1 MRRHTYI
8 IFIIALAIGLAAC
21 DKAEVSRTA
30 EGEGI
35 ISFSPQTV
43 ETRALINSVTDLHDH
58 TLKVWDI
65 WSGQTTPY
73 IDNTL
78 VYSTEDGDWQYGAT
92 PDPAYTW
99 KAGTH
104 KFFSYIDGTG
114 TYDSSAKTLSVSK
127 SLTAS
132 DDEVDVLYSD
142 VYSTTAAE
150 WMATKTP
157 ETPVPLTFKHLLS
170 SIGMVVKNCT
180 DGSVTVNSV
189 TTVIPNKGSATI
201 NFGGD
206 ATAVAYG
213 DEGVTPDETTP
224 FISAD
229 NPITDVALP
238 AEGFIDVLSKQVFD
252 TGTDAVDTNYF
263 VIWPQTIDTLKVDV
277 KYTIADGSDVV
288 TYEKT
293 VKIPDIEWVAGN
305 KYTYTL
311 NISPTD
317 ILLIFKVQ
325 PWDEGPAGDLDTKD
339 GSINMSAVTWM
350 NTKVRQTATGEEMNT
365 VDIDGYKVNMYYQPY
380 VLNGTEWT
388 QYTANNG
395 YFPAQGYFTIYY
407 PMVGKYKIG
416 IIPAYGETTVDP
428 SKYAIVIYNQSTGQ
442 WDAHDQTNGETIT
455 QKTVYFQVRST
466 SSASGPF
473 KAQIDIWVKPDG
485 GEWISAYSE
494 IRATNTLFI
503 PAHD

>member
-1 MRRHTYI
+1 MIMKKLIYLI
-8 IFIIALAIGLAAC
+8 GIALAFGFVAC
-21 DKAEVSRTA
+21 DKTEVVKLAED
-30 EGEGI
+30 EGS
-35 ISFSPQTV
+35 ISFAPKTV
-43 ETRALINSVTDLHDH
+43 ETRALIDTVTDLHDY
-58 TLKVWDI
+58 TLKIWDI

-78 VYSTEDGDWQYGAT
+78 VYSQGWQYGNTASA
-92 PDPAYTW
+92 PYYW

-114 TYDSSAKTLSVSK
+114 TYDSTTQTLSVSK

-142 VYSTTAAE
+142 IFSSTAAA
-150 WMATKTP
+150 WMAANTP

-180 DGSVTVNSV
+180 DGTVTVNSV
-189 TTVIPNKGSATI
+189 STVIPNKGSATI
-201 NFGGD
+201 NFSGD

-213 DEGVTPDETTP
+213 DAGVTADAATP
-224 FISAD
+224 FISAS
-229 NPITDVALP
+229 NPIADVALP
-238 AEGFIDVLSKQVFD
+238 SEGFIDILSKQVFNAD
-252 TGTDAVDTNYF
+252 TDAVDTNYF
-263 VIWPQTIDTLKVDV
+263 VIWPQTIDTLKIDV
-277 KYTIADGSDVV
+277 NYTIADGSEVV

-293 VKIPDIEWVAGN
+293 VSIPDIEWVAGN

-325 PWDEGPAGDLDTKD
+325 PWDNGPAGSLDTKD
-339 GSINMSAVTWM
+339 GSINMSNVTWM
-350 NTKVRQTATGEEMNT
+350 NTKVRQTPTGEDMNT
-365 VDIDGYKVNMYYQPY
+365 VDIDGYTVNMYYKPY

-395 YFPAQGYFTIYY
+395 YFPAQGYFTINY
-407 PMVGKYKIG
+407 PLEGKFKIG
-416 IIPAYGETTVDP
+416 LIPAYGETSVNT
-428 SKYAIVIYNQSTGQ
+428 SKYEIVIYNSSTGQ
-442 WDAHDQTNGETIT
+442 WVAHNQTDGEDIT
-455 QKTVYFQVRST
+455 TKTVYFQVRST

-494 IRATNTLFI
+494 IRSNYALVI
-503 PAHD
+503 PAHN

>member
-1 MRRHTYI
+1 MRKH
-8 IFIIALAIGLAAC
+8 IFILNIALALGFVAC
-21 DKAEVSRTA
+21 DKTEVA
-30 EGEGI
+30 KPVEDEGS
-35 ISFSPQTV
+35 ISFAPQTV
-43 ETRALINSVTDLHDH
+43 ETRALINSVTDLREF
-58 TLKVWDI
+58 TLKIWDI

-78 VYSTEDGDWQYGAT
+78 VYSQDWQYGNTADT
-92 PDPAYTW
+92 PYYW

-104 KFFSYIDGTG
+104 KFFSYIDGVG
-114 TYDSSAKTLSVSK
+114 TYDSTAKTLSVSK

-132 DDEVDVLYSD
+132 EDEVDVLYSD
-142 VYSTTAAE
+142 VFSSTAAA
-150 WMATKTP
+150 WMAANTP

-180 DGSVTVNSV
+180 DGTVTVNSV
-189 TTVIPNKGSATI
+189 STVIPNKGSATI
-201 NFGGD
+201 NFSGD
-206 ATAVAYG
+206 ETAVAYG
-213 DEGVTPDETTP
+213 DEGVTADETTP
-224 FISAD
+224 FISAS
-229 NPITDVALP
+229 NPIADVALP
-238 AEGFIDVLSKQVFD
+238 SEGFIDVLSKR
-252 TGTDAVDTNYF
+252 TDAVDTNYF

-277 KYTIADGSDVV
+277 KYTINDGSDVV

-325 PWDEGPAGDLDTKD
+325 PWDEAPAGALDTKD
-339 GSINMSAVTWM
+339 GSINMSSVTWM
-350 NTKVRQTATGEEMNT
+350 NTKVRQTATGTEMNT
-365 VDIDGYKVNMYYQPY
+365 VDIDGYTVNMYYKPY

-395 YFPAQGYFTIYY
+395 YFPAQGYFTINY
-407 PMVGKYKIG
+407 PMEGKFKIG
-416 IIPAYGETTVDP
+416 LIPAYGETTVDT
-428 SKYAIVIYNQSTGQ
+428 SKYTIVIYNQSTGQ
-442 WDAHDQTNGETIT
+442 WVAHDQTNGEDIT
-455 QKTVYFQVRST
+455 KKTVYFQVRST
-466 SSASGPF
+466 SSASGPY

-494 IRATNTLFI
+494 IRANYALVI
-503 PAHD
+503 PAHN